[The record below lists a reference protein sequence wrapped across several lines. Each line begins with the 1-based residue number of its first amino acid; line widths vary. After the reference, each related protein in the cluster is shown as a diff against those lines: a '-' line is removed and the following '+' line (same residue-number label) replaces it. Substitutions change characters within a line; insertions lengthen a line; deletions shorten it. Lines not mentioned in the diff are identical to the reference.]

1 MTQPLPTQIEQ
12 LRALIGTHI
21 LHHDQE
27 YRLVEVIDDGPYI
40 LLQYT
45 GPQTIIQ
52 ADQHGNAH
60 RRVPETLMIPL
71 FTPDKLGFDIVFS
84 SLEMPVD

>member
-1 MTQPLPTQIEQ
+1 MTQALPTQIEQ
-12 LRALIGTHI
+12 LRSLIGARI

-27 YRLVEVIDDGPYI
+27 YRLVEVIDDGPCI

-60 RRVPETLMIPL
+60 RRVPETLMVPL
-71 FTPDKLGFDIVFS
+71 YAPDHAGFDIVFS
-84 SLEMPVD
+84 SLEMLAD